1 MLQVTGVSLTLGS
14 KKLFEDVNLKFTNGN
29 CYGVIGANGAGK
41 STFLKVLAGDI
52 DPQKGEVSMGK
63 NERMSVLSQ
72 NQNAFDDC
80 TVLRTVL
87 LGHKHLVD
95 IMDEKDFSL
104 RLAQLREKKGVSARD
119 MSLSIGQ
126 NPGYINNIE
135 SGKSMPSLSGIFYI
149 CDYLGITPS
158 EFFDLESQN
167 PTRLNDVI
175 KDLKRLNDKQL
186 EAISTIIKDIIKE

>member
-1 MLQVTGVSLTLGS
+1 
-14 KKLFEDVNLKFTNGN
+14 
-29 CYGVIGANGAGK
+29 
-41 STFLKVLAGDI
+41 
-52 DPQKGEVSMGK
+52 
-63 NERMSVLSQ
+63 
-72 NQNAFDDC
+72 
-80 TVLRTVL
+80 
-87 LGHKHLVD
+87 
-95 IMDEKDFSL
+95 MDEKDFSL

-149 CDYLGITPS
+149 CDYLDITPS
-158 EFFDLESQN
+158 EFFGLESQN
-167 PTRLNDVI
+167 PTRLNDVV

>member
-1 MLQVTGVSLTLGS
+1 
-14 KKLFEDVNLKFTNGN
+14 
-29 CYGVIGANGAGK
+29 
-41 STFLKVLAGDI
+41 
-52 DPQKGEVSMGK
+52 
-63 NERMSVLSQ
+63 
-72 NQNAFDDC
+72 
-80 TVLRTVL
+80 
-87 LGHKHLVD
+87 
-95 IMDEKDFSL
+95 MDEKDFSL

-149 CDYLGITPS
+149 CEYLGITPS
-158 EFFDLESQN
+158 EFFDIDSKN

-186 EAISTIIKDIIKE
+186 ENVCLNIQKYLVILL

>member
-1 MLQVTGVSLTLGS
+1 
-14 KKLFEDVNLKFTNGN
+14 
-29 CYGVIGANGAGK
+29 
-41 STFLKVLAGDI
+41 
-52 DPQKGEVSMGK
+52 
-63 NERMSVLSQ
+63 
-72 NQNAFDDC
+72 
-80 TVLRTVL
+80 
-87 LGHKHLVD
+87 
-95 IMDEKDFSL
+95 MDEKDFSL

-158 EFFDLESQN
+158 EFFDIDSKN

-186 EAISTIIKDIIKE
+186 NTIATLIKDIIKE